1 MEMEKIMRSKIILFT
16 KIHYFFNFKNIL
28 LKLAYD
34 IYLKKHQHH
43 YLLSDGIDK
52 YKNYFT
58 SSKWFY
64 LMKLMFSK
72 IYIPDFSDINDF
84 EDRIHDN
91 NRPTLK
97 TYEIDKLQYF
107 YLKNI
112 CMKKLKKIQ
121 YLSFKLKV
129 SLNNIIE
136 IYFDLC
142 IREMFLQHNKKDKH
156 FFKNLSKTNEKDFY
170 NYKKNILTTKTS
182 FSRFKIR
189 KHTKKNSLITLNSIK
204 RDNSISIKNKKKEAD
219 EITNIIANKNNTIDI
234 LGKRSQSTR
243 PKLLY
248 CNSFTRLF
256 IGETDKDSIIRRHLS
271 NILVLKHNKI
281 NVNGIYVDLS
291 KGYLKKLFQN
301 LYQKNKRELL
311 IDNYLQ
317 KTYQKYENNQKYLDE
332 YNKKNVDN
340 TPKKG
345 FFISNDHF
353 HNEIDIPF
361 DDNVNI
367 EEQLLKTYHYNKD
380 KNKHKKLR
388 KTKSTNVKKYFILN
402 NKKNAIKKDKEND
415 SSILIE
421 NLCKEL
427 SDYNH
432 ISNVKN
438 KKTMPKNLWIK
449 TENNILQNY
458 NYFNTVKRVNY
469 SHHHNNNFRTNT
481 LKNSNCLKKKILKF
495 ELY

>member
-1 MEMEKIMRSKIILFT
+1 MELEKIMRTKIILYT
-16 KIHYFFNFKNIL
+16 KIQYFFNFKNIL

-34 IYLKKHQHH
+34 IYLKKHQ
-43 YLLSDGIDK
+43 YLLSDGIEK
-52 YKNYFT
+52 YKNNFT

-84 EDRIHDN
+84 ENIIYEN
-91 NRPTLK
+91 NKLKIK

-112 CMKKLKKIQ
+112 CIKKLKRIQ

-136 IYFDLC
+136 VYFDLC
-142 IREMFLQHNKKDKH
+142 IKDMFLQHNKNDKN

-170 NYKKNILTTKTS
+170 NYRKNILTQKTS

-189 KHTKKNSLITLNSIK
+189 KHTKKNTLITLNSLK
-204 RDNSISIKNKKKEAD
+204 RDNSISIKNKKRESDA
-219 EITNIIANKNNTIDI
+219 ITNIIAKKNNTIDI

-256 IGETDKDSIIRRHLS
+256 IGETDKDSIMQRHLS

-281 NVNGIYVDLS
+281 KVNGIYVDLCE
-291 KGYLKKLFQN
+291 GYLKKLFQN
-301 LYQKNKRELL
+301 LYKKNKRELL

-317 KTYQKYENNQKYLDE
+317 KTYQKYESNQKYLDE

-340 TPKKG
+340 TPKKR
-345 FFISNDHF
+345 FFISNDQFRH
-353 HNEIDIPF
+353 EIDIPF

-380 KNKHKKLR
+380 KKKHLKLR
-388 KTKSTNVKKYFILN
+388 KIKSANIKKYFILN
-402 NKKNAIKKDKEND
+402 NKKNTIKQEKEND

-432 ISNVKN
+432 ISIVKN

-449 TENNILQNY
+449 TENNTLQNY
-458 NYFNTVKRVNY
+458 N
-469 SHHHNNNFRTNT
+469 
-481 LKNSNCLKKKILKF
+481 
-495 ELY
+495 